1 MEKWVSARHS
11 CVPTY
16 GKDGEEF
23 ILFLRYQDY
32 YGHSAN
38 QRTEVVVAIW
48 DGINECFIEKQTRK
62 IIAIEDIDEWY
73 MEGGDERC

>member
-1 MEKWVSARHS
+1 MGKWVSVRQS

-32 YGHSAN
+32 YGHSMS
-38 QRTEVVVAIW
+38 QKTEVVVAIW
-48 DGINECFIEKQTRK
+48 DSIDEQFIEKQTRK
-62 IIAIEDIDEWY
+62 IIAAEDIDEWY
-73 MEGGDERC
+73 MEGDNGNV